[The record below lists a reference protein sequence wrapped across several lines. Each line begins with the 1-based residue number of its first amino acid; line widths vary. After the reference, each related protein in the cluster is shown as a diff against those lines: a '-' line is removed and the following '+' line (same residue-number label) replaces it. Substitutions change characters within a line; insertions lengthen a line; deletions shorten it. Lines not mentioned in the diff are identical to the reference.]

1 MAYLGEE
8 ASFLGR
14 ISDACPGQLL
24 PLSCGLTANLPAYPR
39 APWSSRRYFPVEIV
53 LPNDRAQNL
62 IKISL

>member
-24 PLSCGLTANLPAYPR
+24 PLSCDLTANLPPLPPR
-39 APWSSRRYFPVEIV
+39 TMEQSALFSG
-53 LPNDRAQNL
+53 
-62 IKISL
+62 